1 MEEKFE
7 QELIDENSIKQDV
20 AEDQNKND
28 SENPVDENK
37 RNVYDI
43 FAWIGFVSGLV
54 VLLISF
60 FGFGIFVFWIGIVL
74 SCIGK
79 KSIRDKKMADY
90 GLLFSI
96 FSLVVT
102 LALFLFTN

>member
-1 MEEKFE
+1 MEEKIE
-7 QELIDENSIKQDV
+7 QELIDENSIKQEMV
-20 AEDQNKND
+20 EDQNKND

-37 RNVYDI
+37 RNVFDI

>member
-7 QELIDENSIKQDV
+7 QELIDENSIKAEV
-20 AEDQNKND
+20 IEDQNKND
-28 SENPVDENK
+28 SANEPDENQK
-37 RNVYDI
+37 NAYDVL
-43 FAWIGFVSGLV
+43 AWVGFFSGLA

-79 KSIRDKKMADY
+79 KSIKNRKMADY

>member
-43 FAWIGFVSGLV
+43 FAWVGFFSGLA

>member
-79 KSIRDKKMADY
+79 KSIKNRKMADY

>member
-1 MEEKFE
+1 MEEKIE
-7 QELIDENSIKQDV
+7 QELIDENSIKQEV
-20 AEDQNKND
+20 VEDENNND
-28 SENPVDENK
+28 STNLPDENQK
-37 RNVYDI
+37 NVFDI
-43 FAWIGFVSGLV
+43 FAWIGFFSGLA

-60 FGFGIFVFWIGIVL
+60 FGFGVFVFWIGIVL

-79 KSIRDKKMADY
+79 KSIKNRKMADY

-96 FSLVVT
+96 FSLVIT

>member
-37 RNVYDI
+37 RNVFDI